1 MRRRLI
7 RMFCEENKS
16 RKVYAIRP
24 YFGSYVEK
32 GKDMTRDARQ
42 LAERL
47 AWYDIHPASK
57 EESVLMAACGLIK
70 FRRNFPRHGTIEKAL
85 KSMGRCVER

>member
-1 MRRRLI
+1 MRCRLI
-7 RMFCEENKS
+7 RMFCEKNKS

-24 YFGSYVEK
+24 YFGRYVEK
-32 GKDMTRDARQ
+32 GKDVTRDARQ

-47 AWYDIHPASK
+47 AWYDIHPAPK

-70 FRRNFPRHGTIEKAL
+70 FRRNFPHNGTIEKAL